1 MLSSDSSLSNY
12 FRSINFSSITYNPT
26 LPGPI
31 FPFLSLPRLCRCIWI
46 LRTTEASSQTTQE
59 DEEERVAGIQRP
71 AATIHLCFAARR
83 NPLRGKAGEPVSA
96 PTGPDRTAAVIHY
109 AIGDYAPTLRVG
121 PHHTRAPPGR
131 GAIRVHS
138 P

>member
-1 MLSSDSSLSNY
+1 MEIIASPAGPVVAGGE
-12 FRSINFSSITYNPT
+12 RPT
-26 LPGPI
+26 RYASRGEW
-31 FPFLSLPRLCRCIWI
+31 PRL
-46 LRTTEASSQTTQE
+46 A
-59 DEEERVAGIQRP
+59 RP
-71 AATIHLCFAARR
+71 EGCFAARQT
-83 NPLRGKAGEPVSA
+83 PLRGKAGEPVSA

-131 GAIRVHS
+131 GTIRVHS